1 MPPMSGPHDLLLLED
16 AELLAQC
23 EVDVY
28 RASGPGG
35 QHRNKVSSAVRLR
48 HGPTGLEASGE
59 ESRSQHENKRRAVHR
74 LRMKIAT
81 ALRTP
86 APPDARVP
94 PILRECV
101 VGRGVGRRLEVGRRD
116 RRYWP
121 VVAFLLDLLD
131 GAEGRVGDAAR
142 AVGAT
147 TGSVVAVL
155 KADRHA
161 LAAAQQIRR
170 RHNKTPLN

>member
-1 MPPMSGPHDLLLLED
+1 MRQMSRPHDLLLLED
-16 AELLAQC
+16 ADLLAQC
-23 EVDVY
+23 EVDTY

-48 HGPTGLEASGE
+48 HDPTGIEASGE
-59 ESRSQHENKRRAVHR
+59 ESRSQHENKRRALRR

-81 ALRTP
+81 SLRSP
-86 APPDARVP
+86 APPGARVP
-94 PILRECV
+94 PVVRECV
-101 VGRGVGRRLEVGRRD
+101 TGRGQRKRLEVGRRD

-131 GAEGRVGDAAR
+131 GAEGRVGEAAR
-142 AVGAT
+142 TVGAT
-147 TGSVVAVL
+147 TGSVVSVL

-161 LAAAQQIRR
+161 LAAAQEIRR
-170 RHNKTPLN
+170 RHEKKPLN